1 PNPTRTRN
9 GLPPLPVL
17 AASAPEATARVH
29 GCDLVPP
36 SRGGRRCRNRLCRG
50 LLPRIGRRHVRI
62 RRKPWSRASPIWA
75 SLSLADGPTGTLVE
89 PRTGAAFPTV
99 LDGGQRLTGIG
110 LRKTS
115 VLGLKNIDVYAF
127 GVYADDSDMKGLR
140 EKYGTFSFSELKEN
154 KEFIS
159 DVLDQ
164 DLRMTV
170 RLQIVYNRLSI
181 ASVRNAFAKTV
192 GSRIQK
198 FSGSDNREL
207 LQRFTSLFKD
217 EYKLP
222 RGSVIDLSREQG
234 YVLQIKI
241 GGKEVGEIQSK
252 LLCKSVLDL
261 YFGEDPFDK
270 RAKED
275 IQSDSFG
282 ICSCH
287 QIQLDALWLHINFH
301 QVLHEAT

>member
-1 PNPTRTRN
+1 MGSLRFPFS
-9 GLPPLPVL
+9 LPRPPKPPRGSTGATSFRL
-17 AASAPEATARVH
+17 AAAAVGAGIGFAVGFSLESAADTS
-29 GCDLVPP
+29 G
-36 SRGGRRCRNRLCRG
+36 S
-50 LLPRIGRRHVRI
+50 

-275 IQSDSFG
+275 IQSGGKNYFD
-282 ICSCH
+282 
-287 QIQLDALWLHINFH
+287 LDHSLLHGCCMTKVAREL
-301 QVLHEAT
+301 QDLAELG